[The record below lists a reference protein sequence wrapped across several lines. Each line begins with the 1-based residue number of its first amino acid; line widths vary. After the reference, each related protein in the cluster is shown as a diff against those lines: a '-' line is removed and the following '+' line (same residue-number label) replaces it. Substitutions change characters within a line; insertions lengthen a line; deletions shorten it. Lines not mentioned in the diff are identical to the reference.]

1 MAYVLLVDD
10 EPDFVAAATEML
22 RMHGHAVESAERLA
36 NARQILEKKP
46 PDVLLLDLMLPDG
59 NGLELLE
66 ELRDSPVKRVVFI
79 TGHPGIKSLIKNLS
93 GPSVSYL
100 TKPIDSRDL
109 VGLLRDLDGDG
120 GAPAD
125 EAASRHFGLL
135 IGESPAM
142 QSVYA
147 QIEKISKTNR
157 SVLVLGETG
166 TGKELVAEAIHRASG
181 REGQFVPV
189 NCGSLSRELAG
200 SELFGHEKGSFTG
213 AVRKHP
219 GFFKR
224 ADGGTLFL
232 DELAEMPIELQPHFL
247 RVLET
252 GSVLPVGS
260 EKEIQVDVRV
270 VAATNRDPKKAI
282 AEKALRED
290 LYYRLSVFPI
300 NLPPLRE
307 RRGDLPILVSSFLEQ
322 MHTGEGAPRGFSPES
337 MAKLQAYHW
346 PGNVRE
352 LKHVVQRA
360 AIMADPGTE
369 FVELHERFESP
380 FGEQETQQG
389 LTIGRSIRDV
399 ERELIMRTLE
409 HMGGD
414 KRAAA
419 EVLGISLNTLYN
431 RLNAYEAEAAGGAP
445 AASSTCSALCC
456 AAARPAVGR
465 PFGPLPH
472 LLRPRKLFSKIC
484 ERVRPRK
491 AARPSGGAACRWHA
505 VCSVTPRWK
514 LQKES

>member
-1 MAYVLLVDD
+1 MANVLLVDD
-10 EPDFVAAATEML
+10 EPDFVAAAMEML
-22 RMHGHAVESAERLA
+22 RMHGHVVNSADRLE
-36 NARQILEKKP
+36 NAREILGSKP

-79 TGHPGIKSLIKNLS
+79 TGHPGIKALIKNLS

-109 VGLLRDLDGDG
+109 IGLLRDMEDG
-120 GAPAD
+120 PASPVD
-125 EAASRHFGLL
+125 EEAARHFGLL
-135 IGESPAM
+135 IGESPQM
-142 QSVYA
+142 QHVYE
-147 QIEKISKTNR
+147 QIEKIARTNR

-181 REGQFVPV
+181 RKGQFVPV

-224 ADGGTLFL
+224 ADEGTLFL

-247 RVLET
+247 RVLES
-252 GSVLPVGS
+252 GAVLPVGS

-270 VAATNRDPKKAI
+270 IAATNREPKKAI
-282 AEKALRED
+282 SEKALRED

-300 NLPPLRE
+300 SLPPLRE
-307 RRGDLPILVSSFLEQ
+307 RVGDLPILVEYFLEQ
-322 MHTGEGAPRGFSPES
+322 MHAGDGPARGFSPES
-337 MAKLQAYHW
+337 MKQLQAYHW

-352 LKHVVQRA
+352 LKHVVQRG
-360 AIMADPGTE
+360 AIMADPQAE
-369 FVELHERFESP
+369 VIELPARFESP
-380 FGEQETQQG
+380 FGEQDVQQG

-399 ERELIMRTLE
+399 ERELITRTLE
-409 HMGGD
+409 HMNGD

-431 RLNAYEAEAAGGAP
+431 RLNAYDAESAAT
-445 AASSTCSALCC
+445 S
-456 AAARPAVGR
+456 
-465 PFGPLPH
+465 
-472 LLRPRKLFSKIC
+472 
-484 ERVRPRK
+484 
-491 AARPSGGAACRWHA
+491 
-505 VCSVTPRWK
+505 
-514 LQKES
+514 